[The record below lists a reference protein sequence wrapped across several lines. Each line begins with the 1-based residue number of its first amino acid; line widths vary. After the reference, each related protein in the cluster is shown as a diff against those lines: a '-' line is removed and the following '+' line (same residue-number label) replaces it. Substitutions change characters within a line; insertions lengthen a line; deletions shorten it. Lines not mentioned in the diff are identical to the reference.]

1 MSCDNFFALSIASVI
16 RRFGSVCD
24 YLSVLQVVT
33 LPVRFGCLSGSVSRA
48 VCRVVSV
55 GSVCP
60 CLAGWRGIWQML
72 GRSSVGWC
80 NLARPKIDSR
90 VYVDTCGRVCVCVS
104 AGRMM
109 EIGRVMLISLAHGY
123 SYHLFLRLSVLFG
136 SAICFVFSF
145 LRMFFVLTSR
155 FGHIVIRHSEM
166 LPSSGAPLANLH
178 ISNLHISNLHIYLLI
193 I

>member
-1 MSCDNFFALSIASVI
+1 MFVCIFASQIMDIGKVVLIGFTHVCL
-16 RRFGSVCD
+16 SVC
-24 YLSVLQVVT
+24 
-33 LPVRFGCLSGSVSRA
+33 
-48 VCRVVSV
+48 
-55 GSVCP
+55 
-60 CLAGWRGIWQML
+60 
-72 GRSSVGWC
+72 
-80 NLARPKIDSR
+80 
-90 VYVDTCGRVCVCVS
+90 
-104 AGRMM
+104 
-109 EIGRVMLISLAHGY
+109 
-123 SYHLFLRLSVLFG
+123 LFSRLSVLFG